1 MDRKTGIILAG
12 LILITGG
19 VACCV
24 SRQPTAECISTQ
36 YVVSD
41 GDTLWE
47 IAEDTYGK
55 DADIRKAV
63 HKIME
68 INDCT
73 GEIYPGDV
81 IALPEK

>member
-1 MDRKTGIILAG
+1 MNRKTAIILTGFA
-12 LILITGG
+12 LIIGG
-19 VACCV
+19 IAC
-24 SRQPTAECISTQ
+24 STNRQLTAECISTQ

-41 GDTLWE
+41 GDTLWK

-55 DADIRKAV
+55 NADIRKAV

-68 INDCT
+68 INNCT

-81 IALPEK
+81 IALPQK